1 MHLASVII
9 IEVAMSMTPIASWEI
24 EVSLGKQEM
33 FVHGL
38 FVHHSVLLDRSDFHY
53 SAVRD
58 CFGNF
63 DRRGCLQRL
72 L

>member
-9 IEVAMSMTPIASWEI
+9 IDVAMPTMPIAFWEI
-24 EVSLGKQEM
+24 VVSLGKQEM

-38 FVHHSVLLDRSDFHY
+38 FVHHSVVLDRSDFHY
-53 SAVRD
+53 AAVPG
-58 CFGNF
+58 CFGNC
-63 DRRGCLQRL
+63 DRSGCLQRL